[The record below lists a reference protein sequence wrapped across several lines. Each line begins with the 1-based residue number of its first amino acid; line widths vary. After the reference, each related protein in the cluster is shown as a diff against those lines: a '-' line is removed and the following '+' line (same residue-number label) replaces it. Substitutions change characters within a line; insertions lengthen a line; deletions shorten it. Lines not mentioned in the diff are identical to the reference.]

1 MDFISGFSN
10 VVLCALNSDAKMSR
24 NKIMSISGNDGQ
36 LKVGKDTVRSY
47 DKIVKRAI
55 QLLSDRGA
63 TFKSFDDC
71 KIYTMQQ

>member
-1 MDFISGFSN
+1 
-10 VVLCALNSDAKMSR
+10 MSR
-24 NKIMSISGNDGQ
+24 NRMMTIWSNDGQ

-63 TFKSFDDC
+63 TFKPIDDC
-71 KIYTMQQ
+71 KIYTMQQWK